1 MHGGRLDTM
10 SPSSRALATAALV
23 SLSFVGVAGVTG
35 VPTASAAPAAIAGP
49 VKAPIGPTSNAIVT
63 GAVATLDAL
72 AAGDLASYQAHL
84 VELAAAVSFA
94 SGVDQNELAT
104 VWLATDGTR
113 MSVLLSALSQVGV
126 PYRKNSATPGGGFDC
141 SGLVSWAWEQAGVS
155 LPHQS
160 KSIISEVPNIA
171 LEDLLPGDVIWYP
184 GHVEMAL
191 GVGDS
196 FVHAPSTGK
205 TVEVKRTH
213 RSGKRLKFGN
223 PIG

>member
-23 SLSFVGVAGVTG
+23 SLSFVGVAGVTS
-35 VPTASAAPAAIAGP
+35 VPAAIAAPAAVAGP
-49 VKAPIGPTSNAIVT
+49 AKAPIGPTSNAIVSS
-63 GAVATLDAL
+63 AVATLESL
-72 AAGDLASYQAHL
+72 RAGDLATYQAHII
-84 VELAAAVSFA
+84 ELAGAVSSA
-94 SGVDQNELAT
+94 TGLDANELAT

-113 MSVLLSALSQVGV
+113 MTVLASALSQVGV
-126 PYRKNSATPGGGFDC
+126 PYRKNSAIPGGGFDC

-160 KSIISEVPNIA
+160 KSIINQVPSSSVDA
-171 LEDLLPGDVIWYP
+171 VLPGDVIWYP
-184 GHVEMAL
+184 GHISMAL

-196 FVHAPSTGK
+196 FVHAPGTGK
-205 TVEVKRTH
+205 FVEVKKGH
-213 RSGKRLKFGN
+213 RSGKRVKFGN